1 MDFRREDYRK
11 YGTCSII
18 IKNALFSLKGCEV
31 FNIEET
37 KYGYKKATVKLSRE
51 MIGKMKKVENE
62 VYEELD
68 ESGFDKVTIVYGN
81 RIYAKMSPSLLAP
94 IHSNCRAYSSI
105 IIINR

>member
-37 KYGYKKATVKLSRE
+37 KYGYKKATVKLSHE
-51 MIGKMKKVENE
+51 MIRKMKKKLRMKLMK
-62 VYEELD
+62 Y
-68 ESGFDKVTIVYGN
+68 STN
-81 RIYAKMSPSLLAP
+81 RGLT
-94 IHSNCRAYSSI
+94 R
-105 IIINR
+105 